1 VSRVIAA
8 SPWQPRGELARF
20 VRYYPRLQAI
30 FDGGL
35 VVALPPTESQAEAE
49 TLNALG
55 VRHAFYEGYNGRH
68 LVVRMALETDAA
80 FVFYCDMDRL
90 IRWLE
95 LRPDEL
101 RETVQRA
108 QTTDSLII
116 GRTPQA
122 YATHSRTLIE
132 TERIPNRMFSHYF
145 GCAMDFSAGAR
156 GLSRRAA
163 AFVMRHGGDDE
174 NALWMD
180 AGWAVLVKRAGYA
193 WDYVE
198 VEGLD
203 WETADRDLAQA
214 ATREQQQAL
223 AAIQDADAAL
233 WLMRARVAQQI
244 THYGLRALDVPIEGA

>member
-1 VSRVIAA
+1 MSPIIAA

-20 VRYYPRLQAI
+20 VRYYPRLQSI
-30 FDGGL
+30 FNGGL
-35 VVALPPTESQAEAE
+35 VVALPPTDSQAEVDA
-49 TLNALG
+49 LNGFG
-55 VRHAFYEGYNGRH
+55 VCHAFYDGYNGRH

-90 IRWLE
+90 IRWVE
-95 LRPDEL
+95 LHPDEL

-108 QTTDSLII
+108 QTTDTLII
-116 GRTPQA
+116 GRTPHA
-122 YATHSRTLIE
+122 YATHSRTLID
-132 TERIPNRMFSHYF
+132 TERIPNMMFSHYF
-145 GCAMDFSAGAR
+145 GHAMDFSAGAR

-163 AFVMRHGGDDE
+163 HLVMRHGADDE

-203 WETADRDLAQA
+203 WETADRDLPQA

-223 AAIQDADAAL
+223 AVIQDADAAL
-233 WLMRARVAQQI
+233 WQMRARVAQQI
-244 THYGLRALDVPIEGA
+244 TAYGLRALDCALDNT

>member
-1 VSRVIAA
+1 MSRIIIA

-20 VRYYPRLQAI
+20 VRYYPRLQSI

-35 VVALPPTESQAEAE
+35 VVALPPTDSQAEVE
-49 TLNALG
+49 TLNGLG
-55 VRHAFYEGYNGRH
+55 VRHAFYDGYNGRH
-68 LVVRMALETDAA
+68 LVVRMALETDAEH
-80 FVFYCDMDRL
+80 VLYCDMDRL

-101 RETVQRA
+101 REVAQRV

-116 GRTPQA
+116 GRTSHA

-132 TERIPNRMFSHYF
+132 TERIPNMMFSHYF
-145 GCAMDFSAGAR
+145 GRAMDFSAGAR

-163 AFVMRHGGDDE
+163 EFIMRHGADDE

-180 AGWAVLVKRAGYA
+180 AGWAVLVKRVGYA

-223 AAIQDADAAL
+223 AAIQDGDAAL
-233 WLMRARVAQQI
+233 WLMRSRVAQQI
-244 THYGLRALDVPIEGA
+244 TYYGLRALDWPLDNA

>member
-1 VSRVIAA
+1 MSLIIAA

-20 VRYYPRLQAI
+20 VRYYPRLQSI
-30 FDGGL
+30 FNGGL
-35 VVALPPTESQAEAE
+35 VVALPPTDSQAEVD
-49 TLNALG
+49 TLNSLG
-55 VRHAFYEGYNGRH
+55 VCHAFYDGYNGRH

-90 IRWLE
+90 IRWVE

-101 RETVQRA
+101 RETVQHA

-116 GRTPQA
+116 GRTPHA
-122 YATHSRTLIE
+122 YATHSHTLID
-132 TERIPNRMFSHYF
+132 TERIPNMMFSHYF
-145 GCAMDFSAGAR
+145 GRAMDFSAGAR

-163 AFVMRHGGDDE
+163 QLVMRHGADDE

-203 WETADRDLAQA
+203 WETADRDLPQA

-223 AAIQDADAAL
+223 TVIQDADAAL
-233 WLMRARVAQQI
+233 WQMRARVAQQI
-244 THYGLRALDVPIEGA
+244 TEYGLRALDWA